1 MNTQDI
7 KLFRNTLRKLERE
20 MGWQLKSETECC
32 GVTLS
37 QCHIIAEVGSKGEAS
52 IVDLSSIMGL
62 DTSTLSRNINGM
74 VNLGL
79 LNRTTNPENR
89 RYVTISLTEQGKK
102 VYDSIEE
109 TCNLFY
115 LNVFN
120 YILEEKRPQVLES
133 FELFINGL
141 LKAREEKSFP
151 CYSNG
156 GGYFGE

>member
-79 LNRTTNPENR
+79 LNRITNPDNR
-89 RYVTISLTEQGKK
+89 RYVTISLTKQGKK
-102 VYDSIEE
+102 IYDSIED

-115 LNVFN
+115 FNVFN
-120 YILEEKRPQVLES
+120 YIPKEKHPQVLES
-133 FELFINGL
+133 FELFINSL
-141 LKAREEKSFP
+141 LKAREERPFS
-151 CYSNG
+151 CCSNG
-156 GGYFGE
+156 GENFGE